1 MIHKCPGFIKGD
13 SVVKS
18 CITQMK
24 HKMSDWQWVE
34 DRTLRIWTTSV
45 TLDGNAV
52 LINGVTCC
60 DSKDFNNQHYYR
72 YELKQVQIKYQ
83 RNWNILQNKIWR
95 KLEHIFLVWYIQKTI
110 IINDVWFSKYI
121 SQPCFTLLTLFW
133 EKKTIRN
140 CLNNWFYI
148 SFQTLV
154 KAIFELLN

>member
-1 MIHKCPGFIKGD
+1 MIHKCPGFIKRD
-13 SVVKS
+13 SVIKS

-24 HKMSDWQWVE
+24 HNVWLTVSRGQNSQNMD
-34 DRTLRIWTTSV
+34 DI
-45 TLDGNAV
+45 
-52 LINGVTCC
+52 C
-60 DSKDFNNQHYYR
+60 DSWWKRCFNKWCNLLWHLNNQHYYR
-72 YELKQVQIKYQ
+72 YELKQVQLKYQ
-83 RNWNILQNKIWR
+83 RNWNILQNKIWC

-133 EKKTIRN
+133 EKKTIQN